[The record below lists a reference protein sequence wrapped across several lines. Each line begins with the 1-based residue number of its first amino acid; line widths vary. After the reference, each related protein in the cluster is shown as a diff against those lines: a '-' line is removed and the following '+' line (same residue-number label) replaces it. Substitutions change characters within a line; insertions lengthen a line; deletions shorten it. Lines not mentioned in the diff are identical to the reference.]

1 MAATSSPGR
10 RTRRTKNEINMV
22 PFIDVM
28 LVLLIIFMVTAP
40 LISPSQI
47 NLPSA
52 GQSSKP
58 PDKFVQVLIDKDADI
73 QLKLGASG
81 KAGNDIEMSQLV
93 REVEKL
99 RASAGGDP
107 DAVAVVIAADKN
119 LKYDTVMQ
127 AMNKLKDA
135 GVKQIALSVQPTR

>member
-1 MAATSSPGR
+1 MAAGSSRGR
-10 RTRRTKNEINMV
+10 PRRTKNEINMV

-52 GQSSKP
+52 GQSNSKP

-73 QLKLGASG
+73 RLKLGASG
-81 KAGNDIEMSQLV
+81 KTGSDIDMSQLV

-119 LKYDTVMQ
+119 LKYDTVVQ
-127 AMNKLKDA
+127 AMNKLKVA
-135 GVKQIALSVQPTR
+135 GIKQIALSVEPGR